1 MAQPLRPG
9 PPALPWPPI
18 SEAAPYSDSSSLSS
32 KAFRM
37 KKAHLTNMRIFKN
50 IHNNLYYVAEGNLKG
65 RILEIFGAIATS
77 TEALK
82 NSFYLKVTAFVH
94 CKTDILL

>member
-1 MAQPLRPG
+1 MFGTDAQVSWPKEASKVAQPLRPG

-50 IHNNLYYVAEGNLKG
+50 IHNNLYYVLK
-65 RILEIFGAIATS
+65 AT
-77 TEALK
+77 
-82 NSFYLKVTAFVH
+82 
-94 CKTDILL
+94 